1 MVSQA
6 SLHLAQVAAAS
17 KARKLTAE
25 GFACW
30 HSMCELRG
38 KQRAAVACFAQ
49 RAAARRCKAAV
60 VEWKDQVQQAQLQQA
75 QFEDFMQR

>member
-1 MVSQA
+1 VVSQA

-17 KARKLTAE
+17 KACKLTAE

-30 HSMCELRG
+30 HSVCELRG
-38 KQRAAVACFAQ
+38 RQRAAVACFAQ
-49 RAAARRCKAAV
+49 RSAARRCKAAV

-75 QFEDFMQR
+75 QFEHFMQR